1 MAVTLKEETIMNEWS
16 TVVLQGAGNAP
27 AVLNGIQQRLQA
39 SQIPGNCTWSVEE
52 VKSGSILFRTRR
64 EFLIVDLE
72 QFKDYHMYIGI
83 RDYGVHL
90 DCCRFLTIEPGFL
103 KKMAADKLYG
113 DSQLLSTP
121 KNILVHQ
128 DLRAWVTVVHHA
140 VLDSVDEI
148 LTKLGQDPKLM
159 QRGSKG
165 MLEIW

>member
-1 MAVTLKEETIMNEWS
+1 MAVNLKEETILNEWS
-16 TVVLQGAGNAP
+16 TVVLQGAGNAS

-39 SQIPGNCTWSVEE
+39 SQIPGNCTWSIEE
-52 VKSGSILFRTRR
+52 CKSGGFLFKTKR
-64 EFLIVDLE
+64 ELLIVDLE
-72 QFKDYHMYIGI
+72 QFKDYHIYVGI
-83 RDYGVHL
+83 RDYGTHL

-103 KKMAADKLYG
+103 KKMVSTGIAKDENF
-113 DSQLLSTP
+113 LSAP

-140 VLDSVDEI
+140 VLDSVDDI
-148 LTKLGQDPKLM
+148 LNKLGQDPKLM